1 MKKIYLLMLTAGLS
15 IPAMAQQKFE
25 LGKPNNDNYR
35 YLDEYHA
42 LKEYIDYSKYPNFKL
57 GVGTTVNDYLNNSL
71 VKNLTNKNFTET
83 VAGNAMKMAS
93 CVDGNGNM
101 NFTTVK
107 NYVKKATEAGLSVYS
122 HTLAWH
128 SQQPNGWLRKLLADK
143 AAPRAYRWRC
153 GYIDRCSKQ
162 GFPHSAKCGLESR
175 GKRVWI

>member
-1 MKKIYLLMLTAGLS
+1 MLTVGLS
-15 IPAMAQQKFE
+15 VSAVAQQKFE
-25 LGKPNNDNYR
+25 LGKPNNANYR

-101 NFTTVK
+101 NFTGIHSSLTAGSENSLPISLLQSLPTVMWK
-107 NYVKKATEAGLSVYS
+107 LNQLQQARTSANRRMWDGKPEKASLDIHLNTTTQTV
-122 HTLAWH
+122 
-128 SQQPNGWLRKLLADK
+128 LR
-143 AAPRAYRWRC
+143 
-153 GYIDRCSKQ
+153 
-162 GFPHSAKCGLESR
+162 
-175 GKRVWI
+175 